1 MAAIDIIIL
10 VFAALMCVL
19 GFRKGFIIS
28 LASLAALFL
37 GIYIAVY
44 FSHFVSKLIQSAF
57 DTTSVFLPAIS
68 FAVTFFLVII
78 GVLLLGK
85 AIEKM
90 VNLTGMGFL
99 NHLAGALMG
108 LVEAVLIL
116 SVVFYV
122 IRLIDPHGEVIT
134 REAKEKSIFYDRVAS
149 VAPSLIEWTGI
160 KLTF

>member
-1 MAAIDIIIL
+1 
-10 VFAALMCVL
+10 
-19 GFRKGFIIS
+19 
-28 LASLAALFL
+28 
-37 GIYIAVY
+37 
-44 FSHFVSKLIQSAF
+44 
-57 DTTSVFLPAIS
+57 
-68 FAVTFFLVII
+68 
-78 GVLLLGK
+78 
-85 AIEKM
+85 
-90 VNLTGMGFL
+90 
-99 NHLAGALMG
+99 MG